1 MRRFIEARMRKRLRL
16 AFLVLA
22 ILFAALLAKL
32 FHVQIVRNAELT
44 EKAMENWDRELPFAG
59 KRGEIL
65 DRNGNRIIGNRI
77 APTLYFMPSQN
88 RDIAGAAKELAP
100 LIDADPKKLEEQ
112 MSKRAS
118 IIKLAP
124 EGKNIPYETAVKI
137 GKMGIPGLYTGVDYV
152 RDYPYGDMLSR
163 LVGFTGYDNQGLAGI
178 EFAYDQMLSG
188 KGEKVRLFTDAK
200 GNPLP
205 HVGDGWVEGA
215 GGADLELTIDVR
227 IQEIVEREL
236 EQAMLKYDAAQAL
249 SMVMDPD
256 TGEILA
262 LASSPNFDPSDYSSV
277 DPSVFNRNLPV
288 WMTFE
293 PGSTFKIIT
302 LAAALEEGK
311 VNLEED
317 HFHDPGY
324 SMVEGARLRC
334 WKREGHGSQT
344 FLEVVEN
351 SCNPG
356 FIELGQRVGKEKLM
370 QYIRDFGFG
379 TSTGSGIAG
388 EAAGILFSE
397 EAFGPVEHATTSFG
411 QGISVTPIQQVQAVA
426 AAVNGGRIMKPYV
439 VSRVLD
445 PETGKTIEENGPEEK
460 RRVISEETSKKVRES
475 LESVVANGSGRNAFV
490 DGLRVAGKTG
500 TAQKVEDGRYKEGDY
515 IVSFIGFAPA
525 DDPDVLVY
533 VAVDSPK
540 NEVQFGG
547 TISAPIVGRIIGDIA
562 AVREIGPRKGQ
573 LEREYRWGD
582 PVQIRVPDL
591 TGKTYDEIRQMLY
604 TVKLEWHGPEGGTVV
619 RQLPEPGTLMEESGT
634 LHLYAG
640 PDEKD

>member
-22 ILFAALLAKL
+22 VLFAALLAKL

-88 RDIAGAAKELAP
+88 RDIAGTARKLAP

-124 EGKNIPYETAVKI
+124 EGKNIPYETAVRI

-178 EFAYDQMLSG
+178 EYAYESTLTG
-188 KGEKVRLFTDAK
+188 KGEKVRLFVDAK

-215 GGADLELTIDVR
+215 GGADVELTIDVR

-249 SMVMDPD
+249 SIVMAPD

-262 LASSPNFDPSDYSSV
+262 LASTPNFDPSDYSSV
-277 DPSVFNRNLPV
+277 DPSIFNRNLPV

-311 VNLEED
+311 VNLEKD

-324 SMVEGARLRC
+324 ALVEGTRLRC

-356 FIELGQRVGKEKLM
+356 FIELGQRVGKDKLM

-379 TSTGSGIAG
+379 ATTGSGIAG
-388 EAAGILFSE
+388 EASGILFSE

-426 AAVNGGRIMKPYV
+426 ATINGGRIMKPYV

-445 PETGKTIEENGPEEK
+445 PETGKAIKEIRPEEK
-460 RRVISEETSKKVRES
+460 RRVISEETSKQVRES

-525 DDPDVLVY
+525 DDPDILVY

-547 TISAPIVGRIIGDIA
+547 TISAPIVGRIIGDVA
-562 AVREIGPRKGQ
+562 AVRGIGPRKGQ

-604 TVKLEWHGPEGGTVV
+604 TVKLEWHGSKGGTVV